1 MMKKMKPIDWFV
13 YRLLEERTLH
23 TKQSVPQREIY
34 EACKNAGY
42 DVTWNETQNQ
52 HNDHCRWLH
61 SVCDRINFSDEVD
74 LMVGHRCWRY
84 RLLDASEAACLVM
97 VFNAKEKAAKDR
109 KVALLGKMR
118 RNGQGKLLSNQGVP
132 ITDDSTAKRFHEAF
146 NEYFED

>member
-1 MMKKMKPIDWFV
+1 MSSKMKPIDWFV

-23 TKQSVPQREIY
+23 TKESVPQREIY

-61 SVCDRINFSDEVD
+61 DVVDRINFSIEVD

-84 RLLDASEAACLVM
+84 RLLDANEAARLVM

-109 KVALLGKMR
+109 KVALLDKMR
-118 RNGQGKLLSNQGVP
+118 RNGQCKLLSNQGKP
-132 ITDDSTAKRFHEAF
+132 IDGNSKAKEFYEAF
-146 NEYFED
+146 NEIE